1 MASAAPYFIRS
12 VRIVQIRKCSCVK
25 RKNSGTG
32 WYFPLFFCFWRGW
45 RGGGRKPNVARMK
58 RQKSRSGRGR
68 GRGMA
73 CLTLIVFAVRACGVA
88 EYLGFAYIL
97 RLFSYT
103 YPTYGSWLL

>member
-1 MASAAPYFIRS
+1 MLMCEKEKQRHGVVFSFIFLFLKR
-12 VRIVQIRKCSCVK
+12 VK
-25 RKNSGTG
+25 
-32 WYFPLFFCFWRGW
+32 